1 MRAVDRARAAGR
13 RTKRSAARGHRASTD
28 RFGVRRGPRWLAA
41 LLCALALL
49 GHFAQGFHFLQ
60 HAHAVVDGKLVHA
73 DPACGCAHTAPDER
87 TPPGERLAASHE
99 HDECG
104 VPPHDRVR
112 EGQGGA
118 PILRARPPRASDTVL
133 ATRPVARARDVLAFA
148 PKHSPP
154 LPRSC

>member
-1 MRAVDRARAAGR
+1 M
-13 RTKRSAARGHRASTD
+13 RSAACGRRASTD
-28 RFGVRRGPRWLAA
+28 RRGLRRGLRRGPRWLAA

-49 GHFAQGFHFLQ
+49 GHFAQGFHFLR

-73 DPACGCAHTAPDER
+73 DPACTCEHAAPDAG

-112 EGQGGA
+112 EGHGA
-118 PILRARPPRASDTVL
+118 VTALRAWPPRARETLSF
-133 ATRPVARARDVLAFA
+133 TRPVARARDVLAFA

-154 LPRSC
+154 PSRSC